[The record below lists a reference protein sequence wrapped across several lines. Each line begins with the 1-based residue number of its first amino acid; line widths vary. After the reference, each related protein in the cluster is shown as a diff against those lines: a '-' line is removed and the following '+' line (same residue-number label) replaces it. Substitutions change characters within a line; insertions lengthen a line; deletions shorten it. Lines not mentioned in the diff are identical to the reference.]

1 MNSEEITASEI
12 EEFKKA
18 TKRANFWFLAWAAT
32 AGAFVGT
39 IIAVLSVTI

>member
-18 TKRANFWFLAWAAT
+18 TKRANFWFLLWCAT
-32 AGAFVGT
+32 AGILAGT
-39 IIAVLSVTI
+39 IIAMLAIKI

>member
-18 TKRANFWFLAWAAT
+18 TKRARFWYFAWCAT
-32 AGAFVGT
+32 AGFYVGT
-39 IIAVLSVTI
+39 IVAIIAVMT